1 MYFSLFS
8 KMVSINARETMRDFL
23 TLFFSFIFPLIFLV
37 LFGFMS
43 KPREIAPTRIA
54 MVVNAD
60 ATQSESFIRTFT
72 RNPALSVKDMT
83 QPAAL
88 KSLETGAIDAVVRLF
103 MTQGQLEAEI
113 TSTGKSSPYLRALL
127 EKNMSELVSPE
138 LSEKSQTRVH
148 EKKFEANTNFGT
160 TFLIPGMTA
169 MALLQLA
176 LFGTANPVMMA
187 RSRGTLVHFTLTPM
201 PKSIIVGSLVVVRLA
216 IAAAQ
221 IVILLGIAVFILGI
235 SLDSSVIS
243 VLLVHALGS
252 LMLIALGFFIAG
264 VVPGQAV
271 GGSIVMIVNFLML
284 GLGDV
289 FFPSTGVPGLSV
301 ISGFMPITYFTD
313 ASRQL
318 IVGSVGRFPL
328 ALDIC
333 VMLTLATVFLALT
346 VKTFNFGMKKA

>member
-8 KMVSINARETMRDFL
+8 KMVLMNAREAVRDFL
-23 TLFFSFIFPLIFLV
+23 TLFFSFVFPLIFLI

-43 KPREIAPTRIA
+43 KPREIAPFRIA
-54 MVVNAD
+54 TVVSAE
-60 ATQSESFIRTFT
+60 AGQAQSLIRILT
-72 RNPALSVKDMT
+72 RNPALSVKDMSE
-83 QPAAL
+83 PAAL
-88 KSLETGAIDAVVRLF
+88 KSLETGATDAVVRLF
-103 MTQGQLEAEI
+103 MANGGLQAEI
-113 TSTGKSSPYLRALL
+113 TSTASANPFLRALL
-127 EKNMSELVSPE
+127 EKHMAELAFPTASAAAAT
-138 LSEKSQTRVH
+138 QVH
-148 EKKFEANTNFGT
+148 EKQFKANTNFGT

-187 RSRGTLVHFTLTPM
+187 RSRGTLVHFSLTPM
-201 PKSIIVGSLVVVRLA
+201 PRSIIVGSLVVVRLA

-221 IVILLGIAVFILGI
+221 IAVLLGIAVFMLDI
-235 SLDSSVIS
+235 SLDGGVVS
-243 VLLVHALGS
+243 VLLVHALGA

-289 FFPSTGVPGLSV
+289 FFPSTGIPGLSV
-301 ISGFMPITYFTD
+301 ISGAMPITYFTD

-318 IVGSVGRFPL
+318 IVGSAGRFPL
-328 ALDIC
+328 ALDLS
-333 VMLTLATVFLALT
+333 VMLALAVVFLALS